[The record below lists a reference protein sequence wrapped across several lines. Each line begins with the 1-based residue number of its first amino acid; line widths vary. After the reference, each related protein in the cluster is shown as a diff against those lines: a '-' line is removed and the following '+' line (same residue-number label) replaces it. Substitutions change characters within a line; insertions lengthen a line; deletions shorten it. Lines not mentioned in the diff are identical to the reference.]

1 MALITCEGI
10 VLKTHA
16 LGDTSRIVTVYTRDH
31 GLRKFVAKGARKLPS
46 RFGYALEP
54 LSRSRF
60 VFYLK
65 PDRDLH
71 LLSKAEVLDAMG
83 SRLSDLSRLAH
94 AQASLEIVDRLVWG
108 EEPHPKLFA
117 LLVQAL
123 EGCTRAPV
131 ATLPAVTLAFQLQ
144 LAAELGYR
152 PRLDQC
158 AIDGRAVSQRRAFS
172 PSRGGLLCDSCAA
185 REGGVV
191 FLSAEALA
199 SLALLLSRPVLE
211 AGDYIELP
219 RAGELMRVIEDFF
232 RTHFQRFVGLR
243 ALDVL
248 RGLDGPGAIPRASEP
263 RVALPAYVVPPE
275 ALVPGVADAPRVPTE
290 ADAADAAARAL
301 AALSVQRAAAA
312 EAAAAAPAPPAAE
325 HEPPATGRT

>member
-16 LGDTSRIVTVYTRDH
+16 LGDTSRIVTVYTCDH

-71 LLSKAEVLDAMG
+71 LLSKAEVLDPLG
-83 SRLSDLSRLAH
+83 SRLADLSRLAH
-94 AQASLEIVDRLVWG
+94 AQASLELVDRLVWG

-123 EGCTRAPV
+123 DGCTRAPV
-131 ATLPAVTLAFQLQ
+131 ATLSAVTLAFQLQ
-144 LAAELGYR
+144 LASELGYR
-152 PRLDQC
+152 PRLDRC
-158 AIDGRAVSQRRAFS
+158 AIDGRPVSQRRAFS
-172 PSRGGLLCDSCAA
+172 PSRGGLLCDGCAT

-191 FLSAEALA
+191 FLSPEALG
-199 SLALLLSRPVLE
+199 SLSLLLSRPMLE
-211 AGDYIELP
+211 AGDFIELP
-219 RAGELMRVIEDFF
+219 RAGELLRVIEDFF
-232 RTHFQRFVGLR
+232 RTHFQRFQGLR
-243 ALDVL
+243 SLDML
-248 RGLDGPGAIPRASEP
+248 RGLDGPAPPPRADREP
-263 RVALPAYVVPPE
+263 AMKLPAYVLPTDVQLPAVAEGQTPAGVTASAPE
-275 ALVPGVADAPRVPTE
+275 GSRPALSASAAPLLP
-290 ADAADAAARAL
+290 AL
-301 AALSVQRAAAA
+301 APFAPLP
-312 EAAAAAPAPPAAE
+312 AAPCLPPALPL
-325 HEPPATGRT
+325 PP